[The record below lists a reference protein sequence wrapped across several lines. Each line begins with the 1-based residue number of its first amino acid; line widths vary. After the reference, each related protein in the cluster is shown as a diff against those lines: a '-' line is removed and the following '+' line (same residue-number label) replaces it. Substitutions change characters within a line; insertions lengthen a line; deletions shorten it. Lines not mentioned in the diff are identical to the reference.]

1 MKRTYVCTRC
11 GRIIF
16 TTSTEHPVCDNQ
28 DHPDRPM
35 VAVGDPEGV
44 TRRVLQAM
52 RA

>member
-16 TTSTEHPVCDNQ
+16 TTSTELPTCDNL
-28 DHPDRPM
+28 DHPDRLM
-35 VAVGDPEGV
+35 VKVGDPEGV
-44 TRRVLQAM
+44 TRRVLEAM